1 MPNKILQVAPPNAAR
16 VFDPDFSF
24 APVLQELSASD
35 LCVLIHTTRWGK
47 SQDSCTLAET
57 GRIHGVNI
65 RSRFHTYGWLWQEER
80 TCTLLRQVVKH
91 FRLFSCLS
99 GIFCMGP
106 GTSSSTVRMSY
117 QGEFVL
123 CSTQRNRS
131 LIQITQNVS
140 IHNNRP
146 WIFSQSRS
154 FVKSF
159 FFGPKVQVP
168 TVLSPKALVHH
179 ITARIIR
186 AHSTDRLKILLNALD
201 DCGQLAKA
209 WQRRRHHGALTVTS
223 TAAKQSKQYVQ
234 GKKML
239 VSIER
244 TGGIWCVAALFMIML
259 LLLVANSWNSPT
271 SFWQN
276 VATTSLHDRCVSHMM
291 LFSFF
296 LRFVCWEEWQQTN
309 ISLSINWYKHV
320 AYFSCPPGN

>member
-168 TVLSPKALVHH
+168 TVLSPKALIHH

-209 WQRRRHHGALTVTS
+209 WQRRHHHGALTVTS

-244 TGGIWCVAALFMIML
+244 TGGIWCAAALFMIML
-259 LLLVANSWNSPT
+259 LLRVADSWNSPT

-276 VATTSLHDRCVSHMM
+276 VATTSLHDRSVSHMM
-291 LFSFF
+291 LFSLF
-296 LRFVCWEEWQQTN
+296 LSSLCLLRRMTTN
-309 ISLSINWYKHV
+309 QH
-320 AYFSCPPGN
+320 